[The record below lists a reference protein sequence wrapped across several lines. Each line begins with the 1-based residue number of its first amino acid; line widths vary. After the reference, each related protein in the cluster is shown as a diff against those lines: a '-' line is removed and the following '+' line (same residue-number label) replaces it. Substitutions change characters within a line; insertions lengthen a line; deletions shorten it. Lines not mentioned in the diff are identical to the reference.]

1 MRVHRY
7 SGGPAAEDRDF
18 VWAGCGVHSIPEPV
32 TVSSGKIFVELVT
45 IGESLSN
52 GEHRTIR
59 VQYGPPGQCS

>member
-1 MRVHRY
+1 M
-7 SGGPAAEDRDF
+7 
-18 VWAGCGVHSIPEPV
+18 WAGCGVHSIPEPV